1 MGSQSLSCSAEITE
15 NRGLFGD
22 LLASLG
28 FEWSERRD
36 LNSRPP
42 VPQTGALTG
51 LRYAP
56 CRALCGQSLHPS
68 STVTDRTHIFVY
80 LARSGRSCSF
90 SRRRL
95 YRYCLFCGRA
105 LFFRWRWRRL
115 RKSGIDPIF
124 HDVAGLEDDNAAR
137 RNGDDL
143 TRLGISSY
151 ALGLLTEPEGAERRK
166 LYRLSPLQSVH
177 DLL

>member
-68 STVTDRTHIFVY
+68 STVTDRTHIFVC
-80 LARSGRSCSF
+80 LARSGRSCPF

-95 YRYCLFCGRA
+95 YRCCLFCGRA

-124 HDVAGLEDDNAAR
+124 HDVTSLEDDNAAR